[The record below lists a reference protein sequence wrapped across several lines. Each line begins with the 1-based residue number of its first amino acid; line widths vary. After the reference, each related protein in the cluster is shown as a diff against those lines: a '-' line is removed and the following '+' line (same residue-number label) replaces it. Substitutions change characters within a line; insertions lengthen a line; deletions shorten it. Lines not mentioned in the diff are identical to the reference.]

1 MEPRGWP
8 QAFKGTLTLD
18 KARPRKIRREIPP
31 KGSKMSVHSRL
42 QPDQTWSSPN
52 RCGKTWLIS
61 HVWMEMGRSGN
72 LMSEPNISMLAG
84 CPQGRIS
91 TTRRKRLGMG
101 WKGGLWKI
109 ATFDAHQVRRSCRDE
124 FTREGLR
131 IVHDI
136 EINQLLQLDI
146 VSPREHSCDGSHS
159 FVSFRGL
166 SVVSKSARGQRL
178 QSQCAQQATATAC
191 FCLLFFTKQGG
202 SSLAQ
207 RLWLASSHPHP
218 PNRFCPHSQI
228 LEHPRLP
235 SAQQLRAPLNA
246 VHHICEKSRHILANR
261 HVGNDLAE
269 ARL

>member
-1 MEPRGWP
+1 MAGLRPSKAHSHWTKPDPERSGEKYLQREARCLFIPGCSQIKRGP
-8 QAFKGTLTLD
+8 LPIGAAKH
-18 KARPRKIRREIPP
+18 
-31 KGSKMSVHSRL
+31 GSFHM
-42 QPDQTWSSPN
+42 
-52 RCGKTWLIS
+52 
-61 HVWMEMGRSGN
+61 WMEMGRSGN

-91 TTRRKRLGMG
+91 TTRRKRLGIG

-146 VSPREHSCDGSHS
+146 VSPREYSCDGSHS

-191 FCLLFFTKQGG
+191 FCLQFFTKQGG